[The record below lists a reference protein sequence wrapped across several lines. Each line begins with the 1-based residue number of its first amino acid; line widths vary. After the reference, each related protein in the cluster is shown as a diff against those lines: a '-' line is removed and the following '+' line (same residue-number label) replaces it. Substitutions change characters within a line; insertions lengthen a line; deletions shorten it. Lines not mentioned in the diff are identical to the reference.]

1 MSREITK
8 KPLRKEKY
16 MFNVVLGLNSIR
28 LINYIGILCKF
39 MRENFNNFS
48 LLTH

>member
-16 MFNVVLGLNSIR
+16 MFNVVLDPTVQG
-28 LINYIGILCKF
+28 KP
-39 MRENFNNFS
+39 
-48 LLTH
+48 TT